1 MESVEPSSTTTISWG
16 TLRSVSSSCRCS
28 MVEAMQPSSSRA
40 GMTTESS
47 ESGRAG
53 LVSRVLGILAFP
65 NGEAAGAGQ
74 VGLIFVKGEEF
85 VRSGLASDGDVEEI
99 HGTDGQVA
107 GMDGA
112 EFVGG
117 AHGVG
122 PTEIDMVPIAEADFL
137 FEGADNR
144 T

>member
-1 MESVEPSSTTTISWG
+1 MDLITWQILVYI
-16 TLRSVSSSCRCS
+16 
-28 MVEAMQPSSSRA
+28 QPEKCFF
-40 GMTTESS
+40 G
-47 ESGRAG
+47 SGGG

-65 NGEAAGAGQ
+65 NGETGGAGQ

-85 VRSGLASDGDVEEI
+85 VRSGLASDGDVEEV

-107 GMDGA
+107 GVNGA
-112 EFVGG
+112 ELVGG

-122 PTEIDMVPIAEADFL
+122 PTEIDMGPIAEADFL

>member
-1 MESVEPSSTTTISWG
+1 MI
-16 TLRSVSSSCRCS
+16 
-28 MVEAMQPSSSRA
+28 
-40 GMTTESS
+40 TESS

-53 LVSRVLGILAFP
+53 LVSTVLGIFTFP
-65 NGEAAGAGQ
+65 NGESGGVGQ

-85 VRSGLASDGDVEEI
+85 VSSGLASDGDGEEI

-107 GMDGA
+107 RMDGA

-122 PTEIDMVPIAEADFL
+122 PTEIDM
-137 FEGADNR
+137 GR
-144 T
+144 Q

>member
-1 MESVEPSSTTTISWG
+1 MI
-16 TLRSVSSSCRCS
+16 
-28 MVEAMQPSSSRA
+28 
-40 GMTTESS
+40 TESS

-53 LVSRVLGILAFP
+53 LVSGVLGIFAFP
-65 NGEAAGAGQ
+65 NGEAGGAGQ

-107 GMDGA
+107 GMDGT

-122 PTEIDMVPIAEADFL
+122 PTEIDMGPIAEADFL
-137 FEGADNR
+137 FEGADYR